1 MWILLMGDDIDS
13 VKSKNLE
20 SSLEL
25 ADKLSKNDVAD
36 GIVPKLKETASKKSL
51 NWRIRYSVAEILG
64 AIIQYLGK
72 KN

>member
-25 ADKLSKNDVAD
+25 ANKLSKSDVAE
-36 GIVPKLKETASKKSL
+36 GIVPKLKDTVTKKTP
-51 NWRIRYSVAEILG
+51 NWRIRYSVAEILSS
-64 AIIQYLGK
+64 II
-72 KN
+72 

>member
-36 GIVPKLKETASKKSL
+36 GIVPKLKETVSKKSL
-51 NWRIRYSVAEILG
+51 NWRIRYSVSEILG
-64 AIIQYLGK
+64 SII
-72 KN
+72 

>member
-25 ADKLSKNDVAD
+25 ADKLSKSDVAE
-36 GIVPKLKETASKKSL
+36 GIVPKLKDTVTKNKILSGRDTKR
-51 NWRIRYSVAEILG
+51 NYIIFRY
-64 AIIQYLGK
+64 
-72 KN
+72 